1 MEAVAEIPEEAKPP
15 RMNRRQWK
23 AARGNREDKWTRKDR
38 LLREATA
45 EKRREQDAVEA
56 AADAAA
62 EALSRE
68 DPEAAKATR
77 YRECWIQI
85 FSRSHGSYE
94 GTTSIPPMRYTDDQ
108 PPPSAGVGYA
118 DAVVIFSVKVT
129 QLDDCLEWP
138 LDVYGIVAA
147 RDSLDRNRNLIFN
160 RTRDNCQKL
169 TPEEYYDEL
178 IQSKKH
184 DGVRVNYNGE
194 HGKGVFANKDFAED
208 DLILKDQMLVGAQ
221 HSLNKIDCVVCSY
234 CFRFIGSIE
243 FQIGQ
248 RLYLQNA
255 GSSIGCHSERHCHG
269 SESGSSTGSPGVT
282 KGNSEDLPLEVIE
295 SLITGETSL
304 PFSDHFAL
312 PEIVSCHGCEE
323 ERYCSQSCADSDW
336 ESYHSLLCAGSNTEP
351 SRRSALHKFIEH
363 ANGTNDIFLVAAKAI
378 TFTLLKY
385 KKLKKQHELQNKL
398 AGSNFS
404 LLMEAWKPLSMGFKK
419 RWWDYI
425 ALPQDVDASGEDS
438 FRQEIRDLAFT
449 SLQLL
454 KDAIFDTECAPL
466 FSLEVY
472 GHIIGMFELN
482 NLDLVV
488 ASPVEDYF
496 IHIYDLPDDKKE
508 EAEKVTM
515 PFLDALGDDY
525 AVPCDGTYNFFL
537 LITPSVHC
545 CVPF

>member
-1 MEAVAEIPEEAKPP
+1 M
-15 RMNRRQWK
+15 
-23 AARGNREDKWTRKDR
+23 ARG
-38 LLREATA
+38 
-45 EKRREQDAVEA
+45 
-56 AADAAA
+56 
-62 EALSRE
+62 S
-68 DPEAAKATR
+68 
-77 YRECWIQI
+77 
-85 FSRSHGSYE
+85 
-94 GTTSIPPMRYTDDQ
+94 GTSPCD
-108 PPPSAGVGYA
+108 
-118 DAVVIFSVKVT
+118 
-129 QLDDCLEWP
+129 
-138 LDVYGIVAA
+138 
-147 RDSLDRNRNLIFN
+147 LDREFARQIAQL
-160 RTRDNCQKL
+160 L
-169 TPEEYYDEL
+169 ATPPLQPAQEYYDEL

-248 RLYLQNA
+248 RLYLQNI
-255 GSSIGCHSERHCHG
+255 GSSVGCHSERHRHG
-269 SESGSSTGSPGVT
+269 SELGSSTGSPDVT
-282 KGNSEDLPLEVIE
+282 KGNSEALPLEVIE

-312 PEIVSCHGCEE
+312 PEVVSCHGCEE

-378 TFTLLKY
+378 TFTLLRY
-385 KKLKKQHELQNKL
+385 KKLKKQHDFQNKL

-404 LLMEAWKPLSMGFKK
+404 SLMEAWKPLSMGFKK

-425 ALPQDVDASGEDS
+425 ALPEDVDASDEDS

-454 KDAIFDTECAPL
+454 KDAIFDAECAPL

-496 IHIYDLPDDKKE
+496 IHIDDLPDDKKE

-525 AVPCDGTYNFFL
+525 AVPCDGTAFFPL
-537 LITPSVHC
+537 QSCMNHSCCPNAKAFKRDEDNDGHAVIIALGPISKGDEITISYIDEDLPYEERQAKLADYGFTCTCSKC
-545 CVPF
+545 QEEKLN